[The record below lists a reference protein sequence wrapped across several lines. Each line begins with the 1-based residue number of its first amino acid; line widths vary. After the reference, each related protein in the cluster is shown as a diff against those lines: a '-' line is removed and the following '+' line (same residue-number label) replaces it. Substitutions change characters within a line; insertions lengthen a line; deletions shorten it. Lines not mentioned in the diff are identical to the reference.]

1 MKLFELFTGKKKPQV
16 PDFSQA
22 PAPEYKPD
30 PITHAAQAEES
41 KYILGI
47 ISAEVLEAE
56 MRPLV
61 ESAGR
66 RVDRLD
72 EAVFHE

>member
-1 MKLFELFTGKKKPQV
+1 MFNPFKKKKPV

-41 KYILGI
+41 KCILGV

-56 MRPLV
+56 LRPLV
-61 ESAGR
+61 ESADR
-66 RVDRLD
+66 RVDRIEEKL
-72 EAVFHE
+72 HG